1 MTNQLPSP
9 SVLLGIPSYGSWR
22 VNQDTAFQTVM
33 DWYSSDLRY
42 LGLSAATGSGKSLIA
57 LLTAKM
63 TGARTIILTATK
75 GLQEQYSLVGSQ
87 LGLVSV
93 KGQNNFTCQL
103 VPGLRADEG
112 PCHEGLACEYRTN
125 GCRYREQL
133 NKALSS
139 QLIVT
144 NYSYYLA
151 QTKFSSGLGDVDLL
165 IADEAHLAFQAVEN
179 FLQIHLSRQ
188 ETESLGLEFPRG
200 QQDWSYW
207 QAWASAN
214 LDTVSEAA
222 KDMEAQV
229 KSARQNGDFVPSS
242 QSRILRS
249 YRATTHHLQAMST
262 ATGKWVVQAYPHGWQ
277 FTPVWIKDYNQLLPQ
292 SSPKMLLMSALLS
305 EKTLDILGIPAA
317 ERKFFSIGSSF
328 PPQNTPI
335 WHIPT
340 ARINY
345 QTDNSGTAI
354 WLARIDQIISR
365 RLDRKGIIFTVSY
378 ARRDL
383 ILRRSQYAGI
393 MMSHSTRDVV
403 EMVRRFREAPAP
415 CVFVS
420 PSITS
425 GYDVPE
431 ADYIII
437 GKIPYPDT
445 TDLVLKARQ
454 EDDDTWSSYLAMDT
468 LVNEAG
474 RGTRSST
481 DRTEVFLVDDN
492 FLWFNKKFKT
502 FAPVWFQQRVRG
514 TLSLV
519 PDPLF
524 TINNKS

>member
-1 MTNQLPSP
+1 MSNQLPSP
-9 SVLLGIPSYGSWR
+9 SVLLGIPNYDKWR
-22 VNQDTAFQTVM
+22 TNQDIAFQAIM
-33 DWYSSDLRY
+33 DWYSSDKRY
-42 LGLSAATGSGKSLIA
+42 IGMSMPTGSGKTICA

-63 TGARTIILTATK
+63 TGARAVILTATK
-75 GLQEQYSLVGSQ
+75 GLQDQYLFTGQQ
-87 LGLVSV
+87 LGMVSV
-93 KGQNNFTCQL
+93 KGQNNFMCQL

-112 PCHEGLACEYRTN
+112 PCKEGLNCEYRVS

-133 NKALSS
+133 NKALGSS
-139 QLIVT
+139 LIVT

-151 QTKFSSGLGDVDLL
+151 QTQFSSGLGDISLC
-165 IADEAHLAFQAVEN
+165 IADEAHLAFSAVEN
-179 FLQIHLSRQ
+179 FMQIHLSRQ

-200 QQDWSYW
+200 QQDWSFW

-214 LDTVSEAA
+214 LDTVSDAA

-249 YRATTHHLQAMST
+249 YRATTHHLTSMST

-292 SSPKMLLMSALLS
+292 SSPKMMLMSALLS
-305 EKTLDILGIPAA
+305 EKTLDILGIPTA

-383 ILRRSQYAGI
+383 ILRRSQYSGL

-431 ADYIII
+431 ADYIIA
-437 GKIPYPDT
+437 GKLAYPDT
-445 TDLVLKARQ
+445 TDAVLKARQ
-454 EDDDTWSSYLAMDT
+454 EEDDEWSSFLAMDT
-468 LVNEAG
+468 MINELG
-474 RGTRSST
+474 RGTRSAE
-481 DRTEVFLVDDN
+481 DKTECFIIDDSWK
-492 FLWFNKKFKT
+492 WFYPRFRKYT
-502 FAPVWFQQRVRG
+502 PLWFQQRVRG
-514 TLSLV
+514 SLNLV
-519 PDPLF
+519 PNPL
-524 TINNKS
+524 I